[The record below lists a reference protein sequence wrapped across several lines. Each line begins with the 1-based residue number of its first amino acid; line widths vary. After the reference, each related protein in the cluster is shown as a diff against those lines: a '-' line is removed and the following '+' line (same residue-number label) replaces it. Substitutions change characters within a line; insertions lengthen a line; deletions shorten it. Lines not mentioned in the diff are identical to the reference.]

1 MYLLDWEPLLIQTV
15 PGVQLGVTVDGAK
28 YLLEVVEDEDAT
40 VVVVGLLEELWSHN
54 VDVQSLPSVAS
65 ACKSLNLSKSQNLL
79 ICLFGFDQCFR

>member
-54 VDVQSLPSVAS
+54 VDVLKV
-65 ACKSLNLSKSQNLL
+65 CLL
-79 ICLFGFDQCFR
+79 LHLHAKVLIYPNPRIY